1 MGTLSV
7 RLPEQME
14 QELHQFVKDERLEQ
28 PSEAARK
35 LLSIGLEAWRQE
47 KALKLLHEGKVTFTK
62 AAKIAEL
69 SLWDFAAL
77 VREQKTIWVKDKV
90 IQEDIMQAGP

>member
-7 RLPEQME
+7 RIPEQME
-14 QELHQFVKDERLEQ
+14 QELHQFVKEERLEQ

-47 KALKLLHEGKVTFTK
+47 RALKLLQEGKITFTK

-77 VREQKTIWVKDKV
+77 IKERKIIWVKDKV
-90 IQEDIMQAGP
+90 VQEDLRQALT